1 MSTVTTST
9 DEQAQRVADRA
20 AKRERMRGL
29 LERAGARGVLLTS
42 HEAVT
47 WYLDGPRTHV
57 SLAGPPVLAVAVH
70 PERDIVY
77 APRNEA
83 DRLIAEELLPED
95 AEALVRVPWHE
106 PLEQAA
112 RRAAADAAPHATSA
126 GDDAPMGAGHAALSE
141 AGGALSLEARHDGLL
156 PEAELAAELRAAR
169 ASLLPG
175 ELARYRALGAETAR
189 ALGDVARAA
198 RPGDSERA
206 TAAELHAAL
215 ASRGIDPLVA
225 LVAGAA
231 RLPHRHP
238 LPTGATLGDRAM
250 LVVCGRR
257 HGLIANATRWLT
269 TSEADDEREARIRS
283 VEAAYLDA
291 TVPGATL
298 DAVLAAGIAGYAA
311 AGFDAEEW
319 RQHHQGGPT
328 GYAGRDPRATPG
340 ASDVVQERHAFAW
353 NPSAPGCKVEDTVVA
368 GSAGIEVLTVEPAW
382 PTATTAG
389 RDRPLPLRF

>member
-1 MSTVTTST
+1 MSTITTPA
-9 DEQAQRVADRA
+9 DEQAQRVGDRS

-29 LERAGARGVLLTS
+29 LERTGARGVLLTS
-42 HEAVT
+42 HEAVA

-70 PERDIVY
+70 PEHDIVY

-83 DRLIAEELLPED
+83 ERLAAEELLPED
-95 AEALVRVPWHE
+95 AEAIVRVPWHE

-112 RRAAADAAPHATSA
+112 RRAAGEAARSAAAPR
-126 GDDAPMGAGHAALSE
+126 GDAV
-141 AGGALSLEARHDGLL
+141 L
-156 PEAELAAELRAAR
+156 PETALASELRAAR

-238 LPTGATLGDRAM
+238 LPTGGALGDRAM

-269 TSEADDEREARIRS
+269 TGEADDEREARIRS

-298 DAVLAAGIAGYAA
+298 DAVLAAGVARYAT

-319 RQHHQGGPT
+319 QQHHQGGPT

-353 NPSAPGCKVEDTVVA
+353 NPSAPGCKIEDTVVA

-389 RDRPLPLRF
+389 RERPLPLRY